1 MNKAWLFF
9 GFLIDFEN
17 LWKPTCMPT
26 YCLKRKPETNKQT
39 NPKPVGL
46 VETENMAQ
54 MVLIAIVHITPRR
67 MTGLQTFQLL
77 NQLRDY
83 SDHCH

>member
-9 GFLIDFEN
+9 GFLIDIEN
-17 LWKPTCMPT
+17 LWKPTCMPAC
-26 YCLKRKPETNKQT
+26 YLKRKSETNKQT

-46 VETENMAQ
+46 VEMENVAQ
-54 MVLIAIVHITPRR
+54 MVLIAIVRITPRR
-67 MTGLQTFQLL
+67 MSGLQTFQLL
-77 NQLRDY
+77 NQLRYY